1 MKKLD
6 LIKKEVEQVEPTLDG
21 LEFKIVGIVDEL
33 EYYDWH
39 QYEEDYRKNERRF
52 FSFPTEKIE
61 VRIALAVEGI
71 DRVFLS
77 TQIVQDI
84 KWQKA
89 GKYGKRYSI
98 RLNGL
103 IRPIIIEDVIDVRFR
118 DASSKRHAK
127 IINEFK
133 KQLLA
138 LAYLEEINVE
148 DKDEVLEFLI
158 KTFEVEEGLYYKE
171 EDYQL

>member
-1 MKKLD
+1 MKRLD
-6 LIKKEVEQVEPTLDG
+6 FVKKEVEQLEPTLDG
-21 LEFKIVGIVDEL
+21 LEFKIVGVVDEL

-39 QYEEDYRKNERRF
+39 QYEDEYRRNEKRIF
-52 FSFPTEKIE
+52 TYPTEKIE

-89 GKYGKRYSI
+89 GKYGRRYSI

-118 DASSKRHAK
+118 DSDKRHQK
-127 IINEFK
+127 IVNEFK

-138 LAYLEEINVE
+138 LAYLEEVNVE
-148 DKDEVLEFLI
+148 DKDEVLDFLI
-158 KTFEVEEGLYYKE
+158 RTFELEEGLYYKE
-171 EDYQL
+171 ENYQL